1 MHLCPFRQVQI
12 EQDRHLGFFFYG
24 LDSQSQRDDE
34 YSFPPLAIS
43 MQSKIELPPTR
54 DGKNSF
60 SSRVIVSASKSGQTG
75 FRRDLEEGIRLGSIV
90 LSNSLSSD
98 DVPLILGVL
107 LSYRFRFAEDIQHL
121 GASVKFL
128 NEFCYRDLHKSVA
141 V

>member
-1 MHLCPFRQVQI
+1 
-12 EQDRHLGFFFYG
+12 
-24 LDSQSQRDDE
+24 
-34 YSFPPLAIS
+34 

-54 DGKNSF
+54 DGENSF

-98 DVPLILGVL
+98 DVSLILPVGVL